1 MVKNLPSSGGDTILI
16 LGQGTKIPHAVGQ
29 LSLSAAARE
38 PMPRDHW
45 ACEPQLEKRR
55 PSAAAKRK
63 RITPSFV
70 SLRVSRSSLTIQSF

>member
-45 ACEPQLEKRR
+45 ACEPQLEK
-55 PSAAAKRK
+55 PSCCSEDPVQLQKEK
-63 RITPSFV
+63 E
-70 SLRVSRSSLTIQSF
+70 